1 VSTLQHRATGGS
13 LDHSGAE
20 NIHHCGF
27 CGTSDISAMP
37 MDVIEI
43 NRLLPWWSAA

>member
-13 LDHSGAE
+13 LDHSSAE

-27 CGTSDISAMP
+27 CGTGYISAEP
-37 MDVIEI
+37 MDII
-43 NRLLPWWSAA
+43 